1 MDGQWLT
8 YRELANR
15 LSVGVEAA
23 RRRAQRACWTRQ
35 HGNDGK
41 TRVHLP
47 ADYEIERRPDGAG
60 AVLPLHPNG
69 APDAILP
76 ERETIAA
83 LEGHVSTL
91 KADVERLEAQLR
103 LEADRLAAA
112 EARAEKQTADL
123 VADLVAERA
132 RTEKAVA
139 EFGALVDRLTTLADE
154 KAKTDKAI
162 AAFAALAERLDA
174 LAAERARPWWRR
186 LVG

>member
-15 LSVGVEAA
+15 LGVGVEAA

-47 ADYEIERRPDGAG
+47 DDYEIERRPDGAG
-60 AVLPLHPNG
+60 AVLPLHPDG
-69 APDAILP
+69 TPDAISP
-76 ERETIAA
+76 ERATIAA
-83 LEGHVSTL
+83 LEGHVATL
-91 KADVERLEAQLR
+91 KADVERLEAQL
-103 LEADRLAAA
+103 AAA
-112 EARAEKQTADL
+112 EARSEKQAAELGVDL
-123 VADLVAERA
+123 AAERA
-132 RTEKAVA
+132 KTE
-139 EFGALVDRLTTLADE
+139 
-154 KAKTDKAI
+154 KAI

-186 LVG
+186 LTG

>member
-1 MDGQWLT
+1 MTCHRPRGYCAGAIMDGQWLT

-15 LSVGVEAA
+15 LGVGVEAA
-23 RRRAQRACWTRQ
+23 RRRAQRACWSRQ

-47 ADYEIERRPDGAG
+47 DDYEIERRPDGAG
-60 AVLPLHPNG
+60 AVLPLHPDG
-69 APDAILP
+69 ALDAISP

-83 LEGHVSTL
+83 LEGHVATL
-91 KADVERLEAQLR
+91 KADVERLEA
-103 LEADRLAAA
+103 DLA
-112 EARAEKQTADL
+112 
-123 VADLVAERA
+123 AERA
-132 RTEKAVA
+132 RTE
-139 EFGALVDRLTTLADE
+139 
-154 KAKTDKAI
+154 KAI